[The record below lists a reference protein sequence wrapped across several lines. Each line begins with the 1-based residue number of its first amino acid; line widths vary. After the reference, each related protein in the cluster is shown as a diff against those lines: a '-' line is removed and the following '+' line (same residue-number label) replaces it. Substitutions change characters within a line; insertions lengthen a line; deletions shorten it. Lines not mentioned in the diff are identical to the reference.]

1 MLKLPPNNV
10 PVRQEAAEAE
20 DFVEETAA
28 EAEIE
33 VQEKELATAIE
44 ATTEKDLVTETE
56 NQKLILADLEENV
69 RALQEQQ
76 LKVLLDRIKIR
87 KEEKEYN

>member
-1 MLKLPPNNV
+1 MLKLPPNNA
-10 PVRQEAAEAE
+10 PARQEAAEAE

-28 EAEIE
+28 EEEIE
-33 VQEKELATAIE
+33 VQEKEPETAIE

-69 RALQEQQ
+69 RVLQEQ
-76 LKVLLDRIKIR
+76 
-87 KEEKEYN
+87 